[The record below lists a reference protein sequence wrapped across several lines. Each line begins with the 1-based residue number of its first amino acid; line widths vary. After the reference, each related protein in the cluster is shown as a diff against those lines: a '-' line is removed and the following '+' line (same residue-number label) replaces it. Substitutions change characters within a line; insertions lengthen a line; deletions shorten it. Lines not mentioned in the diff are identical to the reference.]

1 MNNYVE
7 LDTPAL
13 VVDRKGMEENMRR
26 MQDYADRHHV
36 NLRPHTKTHKTPE
49 LALKQQEFGCKGI
62 AVAKVGEA
70 EVMAEA
76 GLKDILIAN
85 EIVVKRSI
93 REFRSLLKRELI
105 SSLVWILSHR
115 QNL

>member
-1 MNNYVE
+1 MNNYME

-76 GLKDILIAN
+76 GLKG
-85 EIVVKRSI
+85 I